1 MPGCA
6 SAPDCSKAQHD
17 KLLLRMRVDG
27 HMTIIVSVHL
37 YICQH
42 TAKVKYAS
50 GEAYNGHWQHGQRH
64 GHGKWSSAPKA
75 APRLAPE
82 LKGPSAAARRADK
95 EVRETYVGGWVAGKR
110 EGHGVAE
117 YADGG
122 RCARCA
128 VTTNMCSHNGNFMQC
143 TGMFALSVGT
153 AAEAI
158 VVAACNPPGDYCWLT
173 WKTCMGHTGTNSSS
187 RSTRRSLLDWRW

>member
-1 MPGCA
+1 MPVCA

-17 KLLLRMRVDG
+17 KLLLCMRVDG
-27 HMTIIVSVHL
+27 HMTIIVCVHL

-82 LKGPSAAARRADK
+82 IKGPSAAARRADK

-128 VTTNMCSHNGNFMQC
+128 VTTNIYSHTGNFMQC
-143 TGMFALSVGT
+143 TGMVCLPCLLGQQLKPLLLLHAIHLETTVGSPGRHAWGT
-153 AAEAI
+153 QVPTAAAEA
-158 VVAACNPPGDYCWLT
+158 PGDPC
-173 WKTCMGHTGTNSSS
+173 
-187 RSTRRSLLDWRW
+187 